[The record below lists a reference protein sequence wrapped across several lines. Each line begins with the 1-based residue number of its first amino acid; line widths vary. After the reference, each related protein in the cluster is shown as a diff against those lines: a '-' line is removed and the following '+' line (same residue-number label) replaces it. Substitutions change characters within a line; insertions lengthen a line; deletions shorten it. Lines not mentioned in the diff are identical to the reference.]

1 MFTGIIEEV
10 GTVTKL
16 EQKEQ
21 ILALTISAPKTAS
34 KLAPGDSIAIDGACF
49 TTISTTTDAFTV
61 EAIPET
67 QQRTIIKNYRE
78 DTKVNLEPTLT
89 LQKGISGHLVQ
100 GHVDG
105 VGKAKAINEKQE
117 LEIEFPAELSKFIAF
132 KGSITV
138 NGVSLTVSKLMES
151 SFQVSLIPFTLK
163 ETNLGK
169 LTSGDEVN
177 LEIDLIARYLEHMV
191 QEKEGEAKY
200 HFLRERN
207 LI

>member
-105 VGKAKAINEKQE
+105 VGKVKAINEKQE